1 MSGTIFL
8 LEFGPMA
15 SSSQA
20 AGTTCARCSALLEG
34 WDVCLAC
41 FLDPDPPPI
50 EVEGFELGELIGEGG
65 MGVVYK
71 ARQIRLDRTVAIK
84 LLSAERDQHGLRE
97 RFEREAIVL
106 GKLNHSNIVTVH
118 DWGESEG
125 RYFLIMEHVDGCSLA
140 KLLPITS
147 EQALKVGLAICEA
160 LEYAHACGIIHRDIK
175 PANVLIGSDGSIR
188 VADFGIAKLAE
199 KPGANE
205 PLTRT
210 GVIIGTP
217 GFCAPETMAGA
228 PSDARSDIFSIG
240 VLLYQ
245 SITGS
250 LPDGESSVV
259 PEPLA
264 SVIQKTLHVDPDQR
278 FQNTAALKA
287 ALTAA
292 GAGQPAN
299 SSTSREAPRARKTRI
314 WLWAGA
320 LLAFGM
326 LGALAFAMTRSSQS
340 VRATIPSEGGDASL
354 LVHQEADVA
363 DASAG
368 SRQVTT
374 DASIEAQTSRDA
386 APVAVEPK
394 RRGTLVIRAN
404 PWADVRIDG
413 KPMGRVEPPSRSFRV
428 LEGRHR
434 LVLNNPA
441 TGITKRRRVRI
452 RPAKTTQIEVDLR
465 KAAP

>member
-1 MSGTIFL
+1 
-8 LEFGPMA
+8 MA
-15 SSSQA
+15 PSTA
-20 AGTTCARCSALLEG
+20 PPAGRTCARCSASLER

-41 FLDPDPPPI
+41 FLDPEPPPI
-50 EVEGFELGELIGEGG
+50 EVEGFELGELVGEGG
-65 MGVVYK
+65 MGIVYK

-106 GKLNHSNIVTVH
+106 GKLNHPNIVTVH

-125 RYFLIMEHVDGCSLA
+125 RHFLVMEYVDGCSLA

-147 EQALKVGLAICEA
+147 DQALKVGLAICEA
-160 LEYAHACGIIHRDIK
+160 LEYAHARGIIHRDIK

-188 VADFGIAKLAE
+188 VADFGIAKLTE
-199 KPGANE
+199 KAGANE

-210 GVIIGTP
+210 GVMVGTP
-217 GFCAPETMAGA
+217 GFCAPEAMAGA
-228 PSDARSDIFSIG
+228 PSDARTDIFSIG
-240 VLLYQ
+240 VLLHQ
-245 SITGS
+245 SISGS
-250 LPDGESSVV
+250 LPDGESTVIA
-259 PEPLA
+259 EPLA
-264 SVIQKTLHVDPDQR
+264 SVIRKTLHVDPDQR
-278 FQNTAALKA
+278 FQNIEALKA
-287 ALTAA
+287 ALTAV
-292 GAGQPAN
+292 GAGHPTN
-299 SSTSREAPRARKTRI
+299 SSTRETPRAHKTRK

-326 LGALAFAMTRSSQS
+326 LGAVVFSLTRQGQS
-340 VRATIPSEGGDASL
+340 VRATSPSEAHDASR
-354 LVHQEADVA
+354 LVHQEADLA
-363 DASAG
+363 DASA
-368 SRQVTT
+368 SSMPMTT
-374 DASIEAQTSRDA
+374 DASIEAKTSRDA

-413 KPMGRVEPPSRSFRV
+413 KRVGRVEPPSRSFRV

-434 LVLNNPA
+434 VVLNNPV
-441 TGITKRRRVRI
+441 TGITKQRRVRI